1 MLKASRRH
9 GVQEIRPG
17 DFAYVVSES
26 GGMEKGAEDFECA
39 SADGNCW
46 LDALGWFR
54 AGGSIA
60 APDAGG
66 FAMPLVF
73 GLTLRSGF
81 VQLGSD
87 SVCPRFENR

>member
-1 MLKASRRH
+1 MLKTLSARLLTVIVGWTLR
-9 GVQEIRPG
+9 
-17 DFAYVVSES
+17 
-26 GGMEKGAEDFECA
+26 GG
-39 SADGNCW
+39 SA
-46 LDALGWFR
+46 